1 MTRRSTSERS
11 FFSVGIKWGISRVIK
26 LMKVRWT
33 AHIACTGK
41 WEIRA
46 MHCLGN
52 LKGRSQLENLGF
64 DRKVN
69 SKWIFDKYGV
79 KGWNAVNQL
88 RKTSMSGFC
97 EHSKVPSDSLKVA
110 NLLTG
115 WVYFAQLKFGL
126 THVEIHSINR
136 QSSAMPS
143 LHRLVEVWQ
152 KLLSDWTELNWEAV
166 TGWRWEIHN
175 KVLHNLHTSPTTL
188 EGSEQGEWDGRDN

>member
-1 MTRRSTSERS
+1 
-11 FFSVGIKWGISRVIK
+11 
-26 LMKVRWT
+26 
-33 AHIACTGK
+33 
-41 WEIRA
+41 

-115 WVYFAQLKFGL
+115 
-126 THVEIHSINR
+126 
-136 QSSAMPS
+136 
-143 LHRLVEVWQ
+143 
-152 KLLSDWTELNWEAV
+152 
-166 TGWRWEIHN
+166 
-175 KVLHNLHTSPTTL
+175 
-188 EGSEQGEWDGRDN
+188 